1 VRHERLPD
9 VARIEIAPRRGLAR
23 PEAARYVGVS
33 PGNFNAMVSDG
44 RMPQPKRIGRRLVW
58 DIRAI
63 DVAFDEL
70 PDRDDSSSNADGT
83 WDALPRDAY
92 AGIGIDHQVLL
103 VVPSL
108 ELIVV
113 RFGGALGNPSPHG
126 LGSAFWQDLEEHL
139 FKPLMACF
147 LESDSTAVA
156 NQ

>member
-1 VRHERLPD
+1 MRHERLPD

-83 WDALPRDAY
+83 WDDF
-92 AGIGIDHQVLL
+92 Q
-103 VVPSL
+103 
-108 ELIVV
+108 
-113 RFGGALGNPSPHG
+113 
-126 LGSAFWQDLEEHL
+126 
-139 FKPLMACF
+139 
-147 LESDSTAVA
+147 
-156 NQ
+156 